1 MPTTEILQ
9 PTKVNVTSITTQ
21 TPIVEID
28 KLYVSS
34 KGSPILKNINTTFP
48 KNKITVLLGPSGCGK
63 TTLLKCLN
71 RLTDL
76 YPDLRLSG
84 SI

>member
-9 PTKVNVTSITTQ
+9 PKDVSVTSVTAQ

-34 KGSPILKNINTTFP
+34 KGSPILKNVSTN
-48 KNKITVLLGPSGCGK
+48 SG
-63 TTLLKCLN
+63 N
-71 RLTDL
+71 Q
-76 YPDLRLSG
+76 PESV
-84 SI
+84 S